1 MQKNNNKDFYGDF
14 KQRAY
19 NICKVPLSNFVVLKL
34 SLLAKTFMIK

>member
-1 MQKNNNKDFYGDF
+1 MQKKKKDFYGDF

-19 NICKVPLSNFVVLKL
+19 NICKVPLSYFVVLKL